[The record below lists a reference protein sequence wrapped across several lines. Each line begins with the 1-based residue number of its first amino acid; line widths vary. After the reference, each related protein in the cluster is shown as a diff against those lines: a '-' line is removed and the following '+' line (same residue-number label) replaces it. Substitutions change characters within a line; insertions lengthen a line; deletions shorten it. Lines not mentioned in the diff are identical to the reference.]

1 MTLKELIDLKE
12 LCSKKIAELKEP
24 VFQAQANMKEI
35 DDQITAI
42 ILEPVKS
49 VRLATGKDTGTVE
62 CLVQGVMVKSQT
74 TKVVSWDQEKLAEL
88 RERIAQH
95 NDDPDDY
102 MKTKIAY
109 SIDEKKYKD
118 FPGQVKAIFAEART
132 VKSSNPKV
140 TFDLNW
146 R

>member
-12 LCSKKIAELKEP
+12 LCAKKIAELNEP
-24 VFQAQANMKEI
+24 VIQAQDNMKEI

-88 RERIAQH
+88 RVKIRTH
-95 NDDPDDY
+95 NDDPDAY

-118 FPGQVKAIFAEART
+118 FPGKVKAIFAKARA
-132 VKSSNPKV
+132 VKSSNPKF